1 MLFPST
7 LSANSLALI
16 SFVRASTGDATA
28 ETDRSAVSLI
38 KRARRSNTQFDRS
51 VPNVM
56 QKLLIC
62 DDHPPIR
69 TAVTYVV
76 KEINK
81 DIQIVEAGSA
91 IEALT
96 LLERNPDVD
105 LILLDLHMPGMSG
118 LDLLSDLKLKSP
130 ATPVVVLSS
139 DEARS
144 TVVDALQ
151 RGATGYI
158 CKSSP
163 TDLLAK
169 FLEHALNGMVAL
181 PTAIVYG
188 QRAEPKKE
196 SASSRTSKEQ
206 HADIGLT
213 PRQMDV
219 LGCLLRGMSTK
230 HICRELG
237 LSEGTVKSH
246 TVAIFRALNVTSRA
260 QAVIEASRR
269 GVSIGGRPGQAI
281 G

>member
-1 MLFPST
+1 M
-7 LSANSLALI
+7 
-16 SFVRASTGDATA
+16 
-28 ETDRSAVSLI
+28 
-38 KRARRSNTQFDRS
+38 
-51 VPNVM
+51 
-56 QKLLIC
+56 
-62 DDHPPIR
+62 
-69 TAVTYVV
+69 TYVV
-76 KEINK
+76 REINK

-91 IEALT
+91 IEALI
-96 LLERNPDVD
+96 LLEQNPDVD

-118 LDLLSDLKLKSP
+118 LDLLSEFKVKSP

-139 DEARS
+139 DEVRA

-181 PTAIVYG
+181 PTTVVYG

-196 SASSRTSKEQ
+196 SSFSPTSKELP
-206 HADIGLT
+206 ADIGLS

-219 LGCLLRGMSTK
+219 LDCLLRGMSTK

-246 TVAIFRALNVTSRA
+246 TVAIFRTLNVTSRA
-260 QAVIEASRR
+260 QVVIEASRR
-269 GVSIGGRPGQAI
+269 GISIGRRTR
-281 G
+281 